1 MQRGYTTTITTPPHL
16 ALTERP
22 LVTRRQALG
31 LALVAGAGGLL
42 LAACGGSTTAT
53 SVPQAVATIA
63 PAPTVVA
70 TAATGARATTTAA
83 AATQKV
89 NANTAS
95 EAEILAAFQAAGI
108 PSAAQWVKEVV
119 EYRPYP
125 TDDPTFAKLRTALAK
140 YNPAPGVVD
149 RIIAVLSL
157 T

>member
-1 MQRGYTTTITTPPHL
+1 MQSAHGHTIPQG
-16 ALTERP
+16 AP
-22 LVTRRQALG
+22 LGGAVVTRRQALG

-42 LAACGGSTTAT
+42 LAACGNSATAT
-53 SVPQAVATIA
+53 SAPQAATIV
-63 PAPTVVA
+63 PAPTVAA
-70 TAATGARATTTAA
+70 TAATGARVTTTAA
-83 AATQKV
+83 IAGQKV

-95 EAEILAAFQAAGI
+95 QAELLAAFQAAGI
-108 PSAAQWVKEVV
+108 PNAAQWVKEVM

-149 RIIAVLSL
+149 QIVAALSL